1 MVFKYSKI
9 LIFSYSNNEMA
20 GWVGAPF
27 LYIFPQANIFLKNDV
42 PFFPNFPKWGMSPSP
57 YNKSLLKGSDREKLK
72 GV

>member
-1 MVFKYSKI
+1 
-9 LIFSYSNNEMA
+9 MA

-42 PFFPNFPKWGMSPSP
+42 PFFPNFPKWGMPPSP